1 MSGHQ
6 RLPANIEHEIR
17 IISVEIWKDSRWRK
31 ISECDEGIDGCHHVY
46 TDTVGSYM
54 FDFK

>member
-17 IISVEIWKDSRWRK
+17 IISVEIWKDSGWRK
-31 ISECDEGIDGCHHVY
+31 IY
-46 TDTVGSYM
+46 TLVRTSTNVTRVSMAVNMNVGL
-54 FDFK
+54 

>member
-17 IISVEIWKDSRWRK
+17 IISVEIWKDSRWRN